1 MTQPHITVIGAGL
14 AGSEAAWQA
23 ASRGIRVTLYEMRP
37 ERRTEVHTS
46 GLFAELVC
54 SNSLRGAGLENGV
67 GLLKE
72 ELRRLGSLVMRE
84 ALEHA
89 VPAGGALAVSR
100 EHFAAGV
107 TRALESHP
115 NVEVIRQ
122 EVPAIPEDGI
132 VVVAS
137 GPLTSDTLAQDI
149 LRFTGE
155 KYLSFYDAAAPI
167 VTLESIDFGKVFR
180 QSRYGKGEGDEYLN
194 CPMNKEE
201 YEAFYQALISAEKAM
216 PHNPD
221 DAKVCYFE
229 GCLPV
234 EEMARRGPDVLRYG
248 PLKPVGLTDPRT
260 GRRPWAVVQLRQ
272 DNAAGTLFNLVGF
285 QTSLKWGEQKRVFR
299 LIPGLENA
307 EFERLGVI
315 HRNTFIKS
323 PRVLNPTLETKKRP
337 GLFFAGQMTGVEGY
351 VESAAGGMVAGVNAA
366 RLALGQ
372 PLVEFPRV
380 TAMGSLMH
388 YITHADADSF
398 QPMNIAF
405 GIMPEL
411 EGAKIK
417 DKRLRKR
424 TISQRALEALAEW
437 APRTLGVTLLPPR
450 QVPESEPEGSDLN

>member
-23 ASRGIRVTLYEMRP
+23 ASRGVHVTLYEMRP
-37 ERRTEVHTS
+37 VRPTGVHVTDK
-46 GLFAELVC
+46 FAELVC
-54 SNSLRGAGLENGV
+54 SNSLRGNGLENAV

-72 ELRRLGSLVMRE
+72 EMRRLHSLIMRE
-84 ALEHA
+84 AYEHF

-100 EHFAAGV
+100 EHFATGV
-107 TRALESHP
+107 TEALSNHP
-115 NVEVIRQ
+115 NVTVIRN
-122 EVPAIPEDGI
+122 EVPTIPEEGV

-137 GPLTSDTLAQDI
+137 GPLTSESLAADI

-167 VTLESIDFGKVFR
+167 LTLESIDMDKVFR

-201 YEAFYQALISAEKAM
+201 YQAFYEALVSAEKAM
-216 PHNPD
+216 PHNPED
-221 DAKVCYFE
+221 EKVCYFE
-229 GCLPV
+229 ACLPV

-260 GRRPWAVVQLRQ
+260 GKRPYAVVQLRQ
-272 DNAAGTLFNLVGF
+272 DNAAGTLYNIVGF

-323 PRVLNPTLETKKRP
+323 PKVLTPTGQTQKRP
-337 GLFFAGQMTGVEGY
+337 HLFFAGQMTGVEGY
-351 VESAAGGMVAGVNAA
+351 VESAAGGLVAGTNAA

-372 PLVEFPRV
+372 EPVVFPRE
-380 TAMGSLMH
+380 TALGSLMY
-388 YITHADADSF
+388 YITHADPDHF

-411 EGAKIK
+411 EGPKVK

-424 TISQRALEALAEW
+424 TTAERALQILGEW
-437 APRTLGVTLLPPR
+437 APGALGLELLPPR
-450 QVPESEPEGSDLN
+450 PEIAEPETV